1 MTGAIIL
8 TDEIFCHYNPKLG
21 TIREKE
27 KALKR
32 INFCELSQMLF
43 FFLLLLQKALS

>member
-32 INFCELSQMLF
+32 INFCELQIVF